1 MKRLNKKDLLLL
13 ANKLLKNI
21 PDASNA
27 KEHYQSFIIRK
38 HRKSVKQSVI
48 ITYQLNTFDIFDTKS
63 IITEH

>member
-13 ANKLLKNI
+13 TNKLLKNI
-21 PDASNA
+21 RDISNA
-27 KEHYQSFIIRK
+27 KEHYQSFLIRK

-48 ITYQLNTFDIFDTKS
+48 ITYLLNTFDIFDIKS